1 MASAHHTG
9 TRALP
14 KRAASP
20 VGLMRA
26 RPLLIEPSR
35 AARRALFQITTLP
48 MLSLKPRLAL
58 ALLLVVGVFT
68 ADLFEPA
75 DNVSICFA
83 YTLPILLGVYM
94 GPGSTF
100 RLAALATAASLV
112 GSFIRPPEGGI
123 VLSFV
128 VNRVIA
134 VAAQWLVAFLVEQR
148 RRNHALVDARL
159 TEERLV
165 AETGRRFVQILTHEI
180 ATALTAIDGQG
191 YRLGKLAQ
199 TIEPMDIIARSEKIR
214 HAATRLKGLVE
225 RVRLAA
231 EVGRGEILL
240 NREAIE
246 AVPFLEALVAE
257 YEAAHVHIA
266 VCVAEP
272 TLHGDRVLIHQAVSN
287 LVSNAIKYS
296 PQPCAISIH
305 AGRSALLDGSE
316 ITVADHGVGIALEE
330 LDRVFE
336 PYYRAANSGGVPGLG
351 IGLHLVRHFV
361 EAHGGQ
367 VRIESQVD
375 RGTTVHLHLPGAKP

>member
-1 MASAHHTG
+1 
-9 TRALP
+9 
-14 KRAASP
+14 
-20 VGLMRA
+20 
-26 RPLLIEPSR
+26 
-35 AARRALFQITTLP
+35 

-240 NREAIE
+240 NR
-246 AVPFLEALVAE
+246 
-257 YEAAHVHIA
+257 
-266 VCVAEP
+266 
-272 TLHGDRVLIHQAVSN
+272 
-287 LVSNAIKYS
+287 
-296 PQPCAISIH
+296 
-305 AGRSALLDGSE
+305 
-316 ITVADHGVGIALEE
+316 
-330 LDRVFE
+330 
-336 PYYRAANSGGVPGLG
+336 
-351 IGLHLVRHFV
+351 
-361 EAHGGQ
+361 
-367 VRIESQVD
+367 
-375 RGTTVHLHLPGAKP
+375 

>member
-100 RLAALATAASLV
+100 RLAALATAASLA

-257 YEAAHVHIA
+257 YEAK
-266 VCVAEP
+266 
-272 TLHGDRVLIHQAVSN
+272 L
-287 LVSNAIKYS
+287 
-296 PQPCAISIH
+296 
-305 AGRSALLDGSE
+305 ALERQQRDALDGVVKNLDPDLAKGVE
-316 ITVADHGVGIALEE
+316 LQLRVHARHDGDHRCGLQKDPPRAVRRVPAWPGRQPAARPGGWHPDLRYTDPARRRHAARPEAGKKRRLHPDRAL
-330 LDRVFE
+330 R
-336 PYYRAANSGGVPGLG
+336 NSGWAC
-351 IGLHLVRHFV
+351 
-361 EAHGGQ
+361 EW
-367 VRIESQVD
+367 
-375 RGTTVHLHLPGAKP
+375 TV

>member
-1 MASAHHTG
+1 M
-9 TRALP
+9 
-14 KRAASP
+14 
-20 VGLMRA
+20 
-26 RPLLIEPSR
+26 
-35 AARRALFQITTLP
+35 
-48 MLSLKPRLAL
+48 
-58 ALLLVVGVFT
+58 
-68 ADLFEPA
+68 
-75 DNVSICFA
+75 
-83 YTLPILLGVYM
+83 
-94 GPGSTF
+94 
-100 RLAALATAASLV
+100 
-112 GSFIRPPEGGI
+112 
-123 VLSFV
+123 
-128 VNRVIA
+128 
-134 VAAQWLVAFLVEQR
+134 
-148 RRNHALVDARL
+148 
-159 TEERLV
+159 
-165 AETGRRFVQILTHEI
+165 
-180 ATALTAIDGQG
+180 
-191 YRLGKLAQ
+191 
-199 TIEPMDIIARSEKIR
+199 
-214 HAATRLKGLVE
+214 
-225 RVRLAA
+225 
-231 EVGRGEILL
+231 L

>member
-1 MASAHHTG
+1 
-9 TRALP
+9 
-14 KRAASP
+14 
-20 VGLMRA
+20 
-26 RPLLIEPSR
+26 
-35 AARRALFQITTLP
+35 

-199 TIEPMDIIARSEKIR
+199 TTDADGHHRSQREDPTRRDAPQGSGRARPPRCRSR
-214 HAATRLKGLVE
+214 PWRDL
-225 RVRLAA
+225 
-231 EVGRGEILL
+231 
-240 NREAIE
+240 
-246 AVPFLEALVAE
+246 
-257 YEAAHVHIA
+257 
-266 VCVAEP
+266 AEP
-272 TLHGDRVLIHQAVSN
+272 RGDRG
-287 LVSNAIKYS
+287 S
-296 PQPCAISIH
+296 PFPRGAR
-305 AGRSALLDGSE
+305 GR
-316 ITVADHGVGIALEE
+316 I
-330 LDRVFE
+330 
-336 PYYRAANSGGVPGLG
+336 
-351 IGLHLVRHFV
+351 
-361 EAHGGQ
+361 
-367 VRIESQVD
+367 
-375 RGTTVHLHLPGAKP
+375 